1 MKRTDF
7 DLDEMQRL
15 WQKQSRAL
23 EGHSLISE
31 DEMMRAMQSTR
42 KAEVRPLH
50 LWRRVA
56 AVAAVLIVVAV
67 AVWQWPA
74 QPATSQLA
82 EATPSPQNNQKTKSN
97 QNIPIIQNTPK
108 TLPLIAEV
116 PAQKDAEKLV
126 ASQIEELP
134 QFIAPVAVEEDAA
147 DEGTEDYLYKVGL
160 LRQLELHHRRVD
172 GGDNDVAD
180 ESADRRADDIE
191 SGQADELPA
200 QNQLDDPARDEA
212 QG

>member
-50 LWRRVA
+50 LLRRVA
-56 AVAAVLIVVAV
+56 AVAAVLIVAAV

-74 QPATSQLA
+74 QPATPQLA
-82 EATPSPQNNQKTKSN
+82 EAAQGPRNNRNNQKTQST
-97 QNIPIIQNTPK
+97 QSIQNNQITP
-108 TLPLIAEV
+108 TSPTLIAKS
-116 PAQKDAEKLV
+116 PAQKDVESRV
-126 ASQIEELP
+126 AAQIEESP
-134 QFIAPVAVEEDAA
+134 QFIAPVAVEEVPA
-147 DEGTEDYLYKVGL
+147 DETLLAQAPAPQKTVWPNRQAATDTLTVYTTRLVQYGTPKRKSLTETLFEPVL
-160 LRQLELHHRRVD
+160 ASL
-172 GGDNDVAD
+172 
-180 ESADRRADDIE
+180 
-191 SGQADELPA
+191 
-200 QNQLDDPARDEA
+200 
-212 QG
+212 

>member
-31 DEMMRAMQSTR
+31 DEMRRAIQRTR

-56 AVAAVLIVVAV
+56 AVAAVLIVAAL

-74 QPATSQLA
+74 QPATPQLA
-82 EATPSPQNNQKTKSN
+82 EAAQGPRNNRNNRNNQKTQST
-97 QNIPIIQNTPK
+97 QSTQSIQNTP
-108 TLPLIAEV
+108 TSPTLIAES
-116 PAQKDAEKLV
+116 PAQKDVESRV
-126 ASQIEELP
+126 AAQIEESP
-134 QFIAPVAVEEDAA
+134 QFIAPVAVEEVAA
-147 DEGTEDYLYKVGL
+147 DETLLAQAPAPQKTVWPNRQSATDTLTVYTTRLVQYGTPKRKSLTETLFEPVL
-160 LRQLELHHRRVD
+160 ASL
-172 GGDNDVAD
+172 
-180 ESADRRADDIE
+180 
-191 SGQADELPA
+191 
-200 QNQLDDPARDEA
+200 
-212 QG
+212 

>member
-31 DEMMRAMQSTR
+31 DEMRRAMQRTR

-56 AVAAVLIVVAV
+56 AVAAVLIVAAV

-74 QPATSQLA
+74 QPATPQLA
-82 EATPSPQNNQKTKSN
+82 KAAQGPRNNQNNQKTQST
-97 QNIPIIQNTPK
+97 QSIQNTPK
-108 TLPLIAEV
+108 TPTLIAKSQ
-116 PAQKDAEKLV
+116 AQKDVESRV
-126 ASQIEELP
+126 AAQIEESP
-134 QFIAPVAVEEDAA
+134 QFIALVAVEEVAA
-147 DEGTEDYLYKVGL
+147 DETLLAQAPAPQKTVWPNRQSATDTLTVYTTRLVQYGTPKRKSLTETLFEPVL
-160 LRQLELHHRRVD
+160 ASL
-172 GGDNDVAD
+172 
-180 ESADRRADDIE
+180 
-191 SGQADELPA
+191 
-200 QNQLDDPARDEA
+200 
-212 QG
+212 